1 LAIAYR
7 LAAGWATA
15 IELNVYPLMAA
26 LTGMAFV
33 VLGSSYWGGC
43 YAFGLAFY
51 GLALLMHVD
60 LRWSPL
66 EFGFT
71 WSAVLIIIG
80 NRLRNLG

>member
-1 LAIAYR
+1 
-7 LAAGWATA
+7 
-15 IELNVYPLMAA
+15 MAA

-33 VLGSSYWGGC
+33 VLGSNYWGLC

-66 EFGFT
+66 EFGVT

-80 NRLRNLG
+80 NRLRDLGKGNSRI